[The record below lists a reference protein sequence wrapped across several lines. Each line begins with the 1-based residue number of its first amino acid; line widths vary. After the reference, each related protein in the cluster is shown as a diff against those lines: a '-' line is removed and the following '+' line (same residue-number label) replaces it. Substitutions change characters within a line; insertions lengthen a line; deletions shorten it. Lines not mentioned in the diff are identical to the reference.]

1 MKKLMICVMCLIGCI
16 TMFIPCTQYA
26 KTPKRRTSPG
36 TAIFVMATPQTEFET
51 EEKHIVLKRPEIDL
65 DMHIPQFK
73 NLPQK
78 ETQKTLN
85 QLLYETAKARKEQAI
100 LLAKSYN
107 KDLLKDGLS
116 PILFEYKETYSI
128 IPTIKPY
135 VTVETNRY
143 QYDGGAHGINELSY
157 INWDIDTNKELF
169 LKDLFKSNVNYI
181 PLVNKLITEEINR
194 RTALGEYFFSG
205 SDGFQTIQETQPFYI
220 NQAGD
225 LIIVFNV
232 YEIAPYASGPIYIRL
247 SSMEL
252 APYLN

>member
-1 MKKLMICVMCLIGCI
+1 MKKIMICVMCFIGCVTI
-16 TMFIPCTQYA
+16 LIPCTQYA
-26 KTPKRRTSPG
+26 KTSKKKTSPG
-36 TAIFVMATPQTEFET
+36 TAIFVMATPQTQFEI
-51 EEKHIVLKRPEIDL
+51 EEKHIVFKRPEIDL
-65 DMHIPQFK
+65 DIRIPQFK
-73 NLPQK
+73 NLPEK

-85 QLLYETAKARKEQAI
+85 QLLYEAANARKQQAI
-100 LLAKSYN
+100 LLAKAYN
-107 KDLLKDGLS
+107 QDLLKDGLS

-135 VTVETNRY
+135 LTVETDRY
-143 QYDGGAHGINELSY
+143 QYYGGAHGINELSY
-157 INWDIDTNKELF
+157 INWNIDTNKAISLG
-169 LKDLFKSNVNYI
+169 DLFKSNVNYI

-194 RTALGEYFFSG
+194 RAALGEYFFSG
-205 SDGFQTIQETQPFYI
+205 SNGFQTIQETQSFYI
-220 NQAGD
+220 NKVGD